1 MLFPFAATWMEVDVC
16 LAAKADCSR
25 SGVESLFSPVS
36 SAHCHIS
43 FIEEK
48 TQLNFF

>member
-1 MLFPFAATWMEVDVC
+1 MLFPFATAWMEAGVC

-36 SAHCHIS
+36 SAHCHVS
-43 FIEEK
+43 FGKEK
-48 TQLNFF
+48 TQLNFL